1 MVCALFGCNEK
12 QEAWERLHL
21 DEYYYRLLLDG
32 GAWRGALPFFDPTAN
47 FGNNSRLPF
56 PSPSLSHT
64 RASTM
69 SLSLQAGGSATRAL
83 SSTGPSAATSHT
95 TSPITTGT
103 SVLAIKYRSGV
114 LLAADTLVSYGS
126 MAKYKNAR
134 RLLPI
139 NSSTLIGGSGEYSDL
154 QSVTELL
161 KRNALEDRCTADSL
175 YNEESNEEC
184 AKEVWSY
191 LRAVMYNRRSK
202 MNPLW
207 NDLVVA
213 GFKKN
218 DDGTISDEPF
228 LGLVDKI
235 GTAYEDDILATGFG
249 SYIALPLM
257 REKYRPDME
266 EGEARALLEDCLRI
280 LFYRDCRALNRV
292 QIAKVTRDGK
302 CLVSEPY
309 ELDTY
314 WDFKGFV
321 NSKAGLGTDG
331 GW

>member
-1 MVCALFGCNEK
+1 
-12 QEAWERLHL
+12 
-21 DEYYYRLLLDG
+21 
-32 GAWRGALPFFDPTAN
+32 
-47 FGNNSRLPF
+47 
-56 PSPSLSHT
+56 
-64 RASTM
+64 M
-69 SLSLQAGGSATRAL
+69 SLSLQPGGSASRAL
-83 SSTGPSAATSHT
+83 SSSGPSATSHT
-95 TSPITTGT
+95 TQPITTGT

-139 NSSTLIGGSGEYSDL
+139 NSSTLIGGGGASSDL
-154 QSVTELL
+154 QAVTELL

-175 YNEESNEEC
+175 YEESSNEEC
-184 AKEVWSY
+184 AGEVWSY

-218 DDGTISDEPF
+218 EDGSISDEPF
-228 LGLVDKI
+228 LGMVDKI

-309 ELDTY
+309 ELDTF